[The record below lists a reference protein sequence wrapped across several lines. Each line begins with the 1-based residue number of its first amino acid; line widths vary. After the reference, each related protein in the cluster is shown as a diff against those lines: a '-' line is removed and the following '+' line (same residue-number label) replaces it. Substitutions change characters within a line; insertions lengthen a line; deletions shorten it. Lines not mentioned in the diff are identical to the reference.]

1 MDADEYEIVD
11 RAPELA
17 DYLALRRASGLS
29 PKVEAQ
35 GRGAIEHSW
44 FFCHVR
50 HRASGDTVAMG
61 RIIGDGGW
69 YFHIAD
75 MATLPA
81 HQRRGIG
88 RAVLGRLLDEVAAR
102 APANPYVT
110 LMADPPGRR
119 MYASMGFRDAHP
131 SLGMVFDPSAVSP
144 PAGTNP

>member
-1 MDADEYEIVD
+1 MDAQLYQLFDEPPALE
-11 RAPELA
+11 
-17 DYLALRRASGLS
+17 DYLDLRRATGLS

-35 GRGAIEHSW
+35 AHGPLTNSW

-50 HRASGDTVAMG
+50 HIGSGETVAMG

-75 MATLPA
+75 MATLPS

-88 RAVLGRLLDEVAAR
+88 RAVLQRLLDEIAGR
-102 APANPYVT
+102 APENPYVT

-119 MYASMGFRDAHP
+119 MYESMGFRDAEP
-131 SLGMVFDPSAVSP
+131 SLGMVLDRHPT
-144 PAGTNP
+144 G

>member
-1 MDADEYEIVD
+1 MDARDYQLVDE
-11 RAPELA
+11 PPGLA
-17 DYLALRRASGLS
+17 DYLELRRSTGLS
-29 PKVEAQ
+29 PKLEAQ
-35 GRGAIEHSW
+35 AHGPLENSW

-50 HRASGDTVAMG
+50 HVESGHTVAMG

-75 MATLPA
+75 MATLPV

-88 RAVLGRLLDEVAAR
+88 RAVLQRLLDEIATR

-110 LMADPPGRR
+110 LMGDPPGHR

-131 SLGMVFDPSAVSP
+131 SLGMVLDSAQ
-144 PAGTNP
+144 

>member
-1 MDADEYEIVD
+1 MTSAAYELIDE
-11 RAPELA
+11 PPTLA
-17 DYLALRRASGLS
+17 DYRELRRASGLS
-29 PKVEAQ
+29 PVVEAQ
-35 GRGAIEHSW
+35 GQGALANSW

-50 HRASGDTVAMG
+50 HVGSGETVAMG

-81 HQRRGIG
+81 HQRRG
-88 RAVLGRLLDEVAAR
+88 LGRMVLDRLLAEIDRR

-119 MYASMGFRDAHP
+119 LYESVGFREAP
-131 SLGMVFDPSAVSP
+131 SLGMMLDRERA
-144 PAGTNP
+144 